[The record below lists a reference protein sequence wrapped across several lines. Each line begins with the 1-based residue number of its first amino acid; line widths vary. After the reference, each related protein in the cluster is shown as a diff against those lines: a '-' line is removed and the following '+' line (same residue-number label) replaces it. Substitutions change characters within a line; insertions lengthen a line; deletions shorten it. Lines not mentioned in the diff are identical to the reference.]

1 MPSKLNNPISSLRE
15 FELNLLKDLGYGINF
30 HTDSVSGDAV
40 SAGSHYNF
48 FVNEGFR
55 KTIEPDEMSFRGDE
69 IQSMAL
75 GKIGQVRP
83 KKVLFL
89 TRRSLASLLDHAP
102 LTSRTIFHG
111 LIEFSAGFELIFYT
125 INSINTFK

>member
-1 MPSKLNNPISSLRE
+1 M
-15 FELNLLKDLGYGINF
+15 GYGINF

-69 IQSMAL
+69 IQLIAL
-75 GKIGQVRP
+75 GKLEEVQA
-83 KKVLFL
+83 KKVLSL
-89 TRRSLASLLDHAP
+89 TRRSLASLLDNTP
-102 LTSRTIFHG
+102 LTSRAIFSG
-111 LIEFSAGFELIFYT
+111 LIE
-125 INSINTFK
+125 